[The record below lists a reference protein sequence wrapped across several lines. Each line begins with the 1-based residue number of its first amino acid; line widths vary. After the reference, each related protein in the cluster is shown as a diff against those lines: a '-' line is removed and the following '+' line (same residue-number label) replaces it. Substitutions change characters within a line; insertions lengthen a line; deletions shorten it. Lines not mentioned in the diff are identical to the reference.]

1 MRDSDDLWYPT
12 VADVLQLHDDIVRE
26 DREATPGIE
35 NEERIEF
42 ALDYV
47 EHGHFGRVPETIHEK
62 AFHLLRLL
70 SSNHWFV
77 DGNKRTALSA
87 TALFYVVNGYE
98 LDYGEDIRAMLKLFS
113 VRDGLVDRGVGQQYL
128 AEQTSLVD
136 WPTGG
141 IVNSHGVENGDEDG
155 D

>member
-1 MRDSDDLWYPT
+1 MSDPDELWYPT

-26 DREATPGIE
+26 DAAATPGVE
-35 NEERIEF
+35 NEERVQF

-47 EHGHFGRVPETIHEK
+47 QHGHFGRVPETIHGK

-70 SSNHWFV
+70 ASNHWFA
-77 DGNKRTALSA
+77 DGNKRTALSSVE
-87 TALFYVVNGYE
+87 LFYFVNGHE
-98 LDYGEDIRAMLKLFS
+98 LEYGEDIRSMLKLFS
-113 VRDGLVDRGVGQQYL
+113 VRAGLVDEDVGPAYL

-141 IVNSHGVENGDEDG
+141 IVNIDDAEVRDENGD
-155 D
+155 